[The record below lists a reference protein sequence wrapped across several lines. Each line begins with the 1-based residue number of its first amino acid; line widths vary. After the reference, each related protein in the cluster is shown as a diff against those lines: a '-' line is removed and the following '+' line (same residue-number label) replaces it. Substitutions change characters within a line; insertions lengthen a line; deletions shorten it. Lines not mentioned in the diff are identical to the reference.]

1 MTQAELASHLNI
13 PRRTLSHYQS
23 LGMPKDLEG
32 ALAWAADYKADRY
45 PGVETLKIQTTP
57 AVDGSVE
64 ARLERLRGEEMSLAG
79 EIEAVRNQLVELTQE
94 IGKTEIETINK
105 QQIVL
110 NNRLAILR
118 RLVGAFLRA

>member
-1 MTQAELASHLNI
+1 
-13 PRRTLSHYQS
+13 
-23 LGMPKDLEG
+23 MPKDLEG
-32 ALAWAADYKADRY
+32 ALAWVADYKADRY
-45 PGVETLKIQTTP
+45 PGVETLKIQSTP
-57 AVDGSVE
+57 AVDGSFE